1 MLAMITC
8 RTTLKFSM
16 VCFDSLNVYRLD
28 CLDLIWAG
36 LFLINIV
43 AYLRGEKKDVNQ
55 GEGNKIMTY

>member
-1 MLAMITC
+1 
-8 RTTLKFSM
+8 M
-16 VCFDSLNVYRLD
+16 VRLDSLNVYRLD
-28 CLDLIWAG
+28 CLDLIWAD